1 MLKSEVLPRATH
13 SGPVQVSAR
22 PLEMFDLLTV
32 AVGLRLILPSAA
44 EYFVAPHRAE
54 VYGASYVRT
63 DLSQALGWVT
73 TLLVLFVSLLCIATP
88 QKTRRPVDAPLLIAV
103 LAPLVLYTVWENATS
118 AAGSWMINSLI
129 CGLVLIAIWRA
140 APTIQ
145 AVRRIGLAAGFVCA
159 LSLLLLALEP
169 NNAYFVDIYGTV
181 SSSAKVLIGDHQLAG
196 IVGHSNTLGM
206 ISVTAIALLIGQK
219 VTLLRLILV
228 LSAVSC
234 LVLSASRTSM
244 IAGVLLCITAVG
256 SRVLRLRGRRFDAVA
271 LMLFLPVLLVPLLA
285 DSPDSFTNRGRIWEY
300 SLSEFVESPVFGNGP
315 DWYRDVALTS
325 QAMGP
330 EAASGHNLL
339 VHVLATLG
347 LLGLAVFGMLFFVMI
362 SRSLKSKFPADRALA
377 RRVLTVIFA
386 FAMLEYCWAFD
397 VGSDVFMIS
406 YYLVAALAL
415 HSDFGL
421 RLDRSSDDLKWT
433 PTVAGS
439 SRNL

>member
-1 MLKSEVLPRATH
+1 MLRTGALPYVAHPRPGPARARRLEV
-13 SGPVQVSAR
+13 
-22 PLEMFDLLTV
+22 FDLLTV

-44 EYFVAPHRAE
+44 EYFAAPHRAE
-54 VYGASYVRT
+54 VYGVSYVRT
-63 DLSQALGWVT
+63 DLSQLLGWVT
-73 TLLVLFVSLLCIATP
+73 TLLIVGVSLLCIAVP
-88 QKTRRPVDAPLLIAV
+88 QKDRRPVDPFLLIAV
-103 LAPLVLYTVWENATS
+103 LAPLVLYSAWENATS
-118 AAGSWMINSLI
+118 AAGSWLINSI
-129 CGLVLIAIWRA
+129 MCGLVLIATWRA
-140 APTIQ
+140 APTLQ
-145 AVRRIGLAAGFVCA
+145 AVRRIGVAAGFVCV

-169 NNAYFVDIYGTV
+169 DNAYFVDIYGTV

-206 ISVTAIALLIGQK
+206 ISVTAIALLVGQK
-219 VTLLRLILV
+219 VTPLKFV
-228 LSAVSC
+228 LAFSALCC

-256 SRVLRLRGRRFDAVA
+256 SRVLRFRGRRFDAVA

-300 SLSEFVESPVFGNGP
+300 SLSEFAKSPVFGNGP

-347 LLGLAVFGMLFFVMI
+347 VLGLLVFGILFSVMI
-362 SRSLKSKFPADRALA
+362 SRSLKSRLPGDRALA
-377 RRVLTVIFA
+377 RRILTVIFT

-397 VGSDVFMIS
+397 AGSDVFMIS

-421 RLDRSSDDLKWT
+421 RLDVSSADSKANPGTLT
-433 PTVAGS
+433 S
-439 SRNL
+439 MRFS